1 MLDRKRLAQICEM
14 LRSDNDNE
22 RAVAARM
29 ATDLLRRADVTW
41 TDVILG
47 GGPQHPSSPGP
58 SPARTQSPPTAGT
71 APSGVRSGSRSQKA
85 SRSRATN
92 SESRDAKKIITELL
106 RRPSLSNWEKAF
118 LNALN
123 KHAALSALTER
134 QWNVLR
140 DIALKHRVI

>member
-58 SPARTQSPPTAGT
+58 STATTQSPPTAAK
-71 APSGVRSGSRSQKA
+71 APSGVRPGTRSQKA
-85 SRSRATN
+85 NRWRATD

-106 RRPSLSNWEKAF
+106 RSPSLSNWEKSF
-118 LNALN
+118 LNVLVRQMP
-123 KHAALSALTER
+123 LSALTER
-134 QWNVLR
+134 QWKVVK